1 MDLSRRDLFKLGST
15 AAAALGLSQLRVLN
29 TYAMDATTGV
39 DVYAFQCGILK
50 TQTQY
55 ILKDT
60 RVGVPFDVPVPF
72 FVIRHGSSWVAY
84 DSGNNAAVAVDP
96 INYWGQAVC
105 DAYMPVMKPHEEFS
119 VQIKRVG
126 LKPEDLYA
134 VIMSHGHLDHCGALE
149 DLAGTDVPI
158 YFQKLELEHIQKQVA
173 SGKKTAYIPDDFKK
187 IDQCNVQTLDGIFD
201 VFGDQSVIVFPTPG
215 HTPGH
220 QSVLVRTNNGQ
231 NLILAQDACYT
242 LENMFASI
250 PPGLAVDIPDAMVNI
265 YHLKAMTVLGAQL
278 VPPHDPDWWQGKPLG
293 PQKFKI

>member
-15 AAAALGLSQLRVLN
+15 AAAAVGLSQLRVLN
-29 TYAMDATTGV
+29 THAMDATTGV

-50 TQTQY
+50 TKTQY

-60 RVGVPFDVPVPF
+60 RVGVPFDIPVPF
-72 FVIRHGSSWVAY
+72 FIIRHGSSWVAY

-96 INYWGQAVC
+96 IKYWGQAVC

-119 VQIKRVG
+119 IQIKRVG

-149 DLAGTDVPI
+149 DLAGTDVPV
-158 YFQKLELEHIQKQVA
+158 YFQKLELEHIQKQLA

-187 IDQCNVQTLDGIFD
+187 MDQCNVQTLDGIFD

>member
-1 MDLSRRDLFKLGST
+1 MDLSRRDLFKLGGT
-15 AAAALGLSQLRVLN
+15 AAAALGLSQLKVLN
-29 TYAMDATTGV
+29 AHATEGRAGV

-72 FVIRHGSSWVAY
+72 FLIRHGSSWVAY

-96 INYWGQAVC
+96 IKYWGQAVC
-105 DAYMPVMKPHEEFS
+105 DAYMPVMKPHEEFKI
-119 VQIKRVG
+119 QIKKLG

-158 YFQKLELEHIQKQVA
+158 YLHKNELEQIKKEVA
-173 SGKKTAYIPDDFKK
+173 SGKKSAYIPDDFNK
-187 IDQCNVQTLDGIFD
+187 IGQCNVRTLDGIFD
-201 VFGDQSVIVFPTPG
+201 VFGDQSVIVLPTPG

-220 QSVLVRTNNGQ
+220 QSILVRTNNGQ

-242 LENMFASI
+242 LENMFANI
-250 PPGLAVDIPDAMVNI
+250 PPGLAFDIPDSMISI
-265 YHLKAMTVLGAQL
+265 YHFKAMAILGAQL
-278 VPPHDPDWWQGKPLG
+278 VPPHDPDWWQGKPFA
-293 PQKFKI
+293 PQLFRV

>member
-50 TQTQY
+50 TKTHY

-60 RVGVPFDVPVPF
+60 RVGVPFDIPVPF

-96 INYWGQAVC
+96 IKYWGQAVC

-119 VQIKRVG
+119 IQIKRVG

-149 DLAGTDVPI
+149 DLAGTDVPV

-187 IDQCNVQTLDGIFD
+187 MDQCNVQTLDGIFD
-201 VFGDQSVIVFPTPG
+201 VFGDQSVLVLPTPG

-250 PPGLAVDIPDAMVNI
+250 PPGMAVDIPQAMVKINQ
-265 YHLKAMTVLGAQL
+265 HKAMTVLGAQL

>member
-29 TYAMDATTGV
+29 TYAMEATTGV
-39 DVYAFQCGILK
+39 DVYAFHCGILK

-60 RVGVPFDVPVPF
+60 RVGVPFDIPVPF

-96 INYWGQAVC
+96 IKYWGEAVC
-105 DAYMPVMKPHEEFS
+105 GAYMPVMQPYEEFRI
-119 VQIKRVG
+119 QIKKVG
-126 LKPEDLYA
+126 LKPEDLHA
-134 VIMSHGHLDHCGALE
+134 VIMSHGHLDHCGAIE
-149 DLAGTDVPI
+149 DLAGTDVPV
-158 YFQKLELEHIQKQVA
+158 YFQKRELEHIQEQVA
-173 SGKKTAYIPDDFKK
+173 SRKEIAYIPDDFKK

-201 VFGDQSVIVFPTPG
+201 VFGDQSVLVLPTPG

-242 LENMFASI
+242 LENMFANI
-250 PPGLAVDIPDAMVNI
+250 PPGLAFDIPAAMVNI
-265 YHLKAMTVLGAQL
+265 YHLNAMTVLGAQL

-293 PQKFKI
+293 PQKLKI